1 MFGRR
6 KPHEGSAESGEGV
19 AKAPFA
25 EHLRPYVD
33 AVDRLGATFEATLWA
48 SRDHQRVRFEVLS
61 EMCPFAGLVVLDAG
75 CARADLS
82 TFLMNQGLAPAMYL
96 GIEGVPE
103 LAEAARGVAP
113 AVSVIAEAD
122 FVADPGS
129 LSRVAREAG
138 QADGRVDV
146 AVFSG
151 SLNTLRTEDA
161 LRVLD
166 GVWPLCRKAL
176 AFNFLSDRC
185 APALRAR
192 DTGPAH
198 RFDTIDVLEWALSKT
213 TQVRFRQDYFAGG
226 HDATVV
232 LTREPG

>member
-1 MFGRR
+1 M
-6 KPHEGSAESGEGV
+6 
-19 AKAPFA
+19 KAPFA

-48 SRDHQRVRFEVLS
+48 SKDHQRVRFEVLA
-61 EMCPFAGLVVLDAG
+61 EMCPLAGMVVLDAG
-75 CARADLS
+75 CARADLAS
-82 TFLMNQGLAPAMYL
+82 FLNERGIRAATYI

-103 LAEAARGVAP
+103 LAEAARGIAP
-113 AVSVIAEAD
+113 AGSVIAEAD

-129 LSRVAREAG
+129 LSRVAKEAC
-138 QADGRVDV
+138 QTDGRVDV

-151 SLNTLRTEDA
+151 SLNTLPGEDA

-185 APALRAR
+185 APTFKGR

-198 RFDTIDVLEWALSKT
+198 RFDTLAALKWALSKT

-226 HDATVV
+226 HDATIVM
-232 LTREPG
+232 TREPV